1 MLDVFNSNEFEL
13 VVVDPVRRE
22 ELHAIGREVRGLEG
36 HMGLQDVELK
46 DYAKFVKALDQFL
59 LDETEAAMQALQLAA
74 QGAVVGDLQ
83 RFVEYWLGYMRTTVG
98 MYTEA
103 VQNFERDEKGLP
115 DGSPQYL
122 QLERIKAETR
132 FFALAKPDTNAKYW
146 DKKKKVDTRLPNE
159 RFELVDSL
167 LDHLQKL
174 AAEVARSDDHE
185 AKVHTA
191 LEVARTRADIFD
203 WIAYDK
209 DHLDEPLSETAIKE
223 AGAIVADLPSVKKPS
238 DLRTLPQWKDLAEKP
253 DVLRFWALER
263 AQEICEEEICE
274 EETGEEESGEEESGE
289 SRMEVNFALAECYF
303 KLRDD
308 RALRAFEKL
317 EGDISK
323 YFGEDREKRHEVA
336 LQQSLLICQ
345 CRLFTLRKEAEEEL
359 KKLEEEGKSVKR
371 PENVPQRN
379 ETEEKRHIHRAER
392 DTREK
397 LNQMPRGR
405 MTIFSHIQ
413 RRNLTREE
421 FAAEVREIVI
431 QERIG
436 QGTGQEGSKE
446 GAGQEGG
453 EESAGK

>member
-22 ELHAIGREVRGLEG
+22 ELHAIGREVRALEG
-36 HMGLQDVELK
+36 HMGLQGVELK

-115 DGSPQYL
+115 DGSPQYF

-132 FFALAKPDTNAKYW
+132 FFALAKPDPTAKYW

-159 RFELVDSL
+159 RFEVVDSL
-167 LDHLQKL
+167 LDDLEKL
-174 AAEVARSDDHE
+174 AGEVERSDDHE
-185 AKVHTA
+185 AKVHTE

-223 AGAIVADLPSVKKPS
+223 AGAIVAGLPPIKKFSGLLTSPE
-238 DLRTLPQWKDLAEKP
+238 WNDLAQKP
-253 DVLRFWALER
+253 DVLRYWALVQ
-263 AQEICEEEICE
+263 AQEICEEKVS
-274 EETGEEESGEEESGE
+274 EEESGEEESGE
-289 SRMEVNFALAECYF
+289 EEIGEEESGESSMEVHFALAECYF

-308 RALRAFEKL
+308 RAIRAFERL

-336 LQQSLLICQ
+336 LQQSLLICH
-345 CRLFTLRKEAEEEL
+345 CRLFTLRKEAEEVL
-359 KKLEEEGKSVKR
+359 KKLEEEGESVER
-371 PENVPQRN
+371 PDNVPQRN
-379 ETEEKRHIHRAER
+379 EPEEKRHIHRAER

-421 FAAEVREIVI
+421 FAAEVKEIVV

-436 QGTGQEGSKE
+436 QGTGQEG
-446 GAGQEGG
+446 G